1 MWISTCATNLDVQC
15 RIMVE
20 IIVIPDVHGRTFW
33 KDAIAKREENTHI
46 VFLGDYLDPYETENI
61 SYEEAL
67 ANFKEILKFKETHH
81 QNTSLLLGNHDIHY
95 ISTYPNGRSTRY
107 DNVHASEIAKLL
119 NDNHYFF
126 EMMFT
131 ARIGDKTFVFSHAGI
146 NKLWVFNSAHAL
158 SIDCKN
164 EQNAGTRIDGLPVN
178 EMFRVEAENNNLF
191 YILSEVSY
199 LRGGMSN
206 AGSMIW
212 EDVSAYENE
221 EPYLPNLVQVF
232 GHTQMK
238 SSPINIRNSYYDLDV
253 RRGFMIN
260 SNGEVCELDGTVIPR
275 TV

>member
-1 MWISTCATNLDVQC
+1 MWISACATDLDIQC

-33 KDAIAKREENTHI
+33 KDAIAKREENTQI

-67 ANFKEILKFKETHH
+67 ANFKEILEFKKTYNS
-81 QNTSLLLGNHDIHY
+81 NTSLLLGNHDIHY

-107 DNVHASEIAKLL
+107 DSVHASEIAKLL
-119 NDNHYFF
+119 NDNHYSF
-126 EMMFT
+126 EMMCT
-131 ARIGDKTFVFSHAGI
+131 AHIGNKTFIFSHAGI
-146 NKLWVFNSAHAL
+146 NKKWIFNNAHL
-158 SIDCKN
+158 LGIDCKN
-164 EQNAGTRIDGLPVN
+164 EQDAGARIDGLSAN
-178 EMFRVEAENNNLF
+178 DMLRAKDENNSLF
-191 YILSEVSY
+191 YVLSEVSY

-253 RRGFMIN
+253 RRGFMIT
-260 SNGEVCELDGTVIPR
+260 SDGEVRELDGTVIPR